1 MLSYN
6 QKFLPLPGLDSEIS
20 SNQQFK
26 EVLVISHEQPL
37 AWGRVSLHKALSLDR
52 HILCQT
58 LRMSILAIT
67 TYLAKLKKMALVRAQ
82 ENKLLQDCKI
92 TPTFEKCT
100 GLQRIFILL
109 YIRKI

>member
-1 MLSYN
+1 MLSYD
-6 QKFLPLPGLDSEIS
+6 QKFLPLPGLNSEIS
-20 SNQQFK
+20 SKHQQFK

-67 TYLAKLKKMALVRAQ
+67 TYLAKLKK
-82 ENKLLQDCKI
+82 NGIC
-92 TPTFEKCT
+92 
-100 GLQRIFILL
+100 
-109 YIRKI
+109 